1 VTRDARRGAAALPL
15 LGALAA
21 AALLLPSADRET
33 LVVQGI
39 GRLLSRDLGAFAA
52 EPRGLFRAL
61 DELGGEREPEHLCA
75 LVRVDGAPL
84 RSIALDR
91 TLAAH
96 LNRYSEAHRA
106 GRTPLRLVP
115 PGAPCD
121 LELRL
126 AVSTGADR
134 VRLRANLSDG
144 ASTVAVPLSGSWAI
158 PGRGALLPPLL
169 AVIVAL
175 TLRRTLLALFVG
187 IYAGVVLLAAGDG
200 AAAMAPL
207 RGLVDLFGVYLV
219 GEVLDTFRIELIG
232 FVVALI
238 AMVGVMS
245 RAGGVR
251 GLLERLLDFA
261 HTVRSSLLITY
272 GMGLLIFFDDYANCM
287 LVGSTMRPLTD
298 RLRVSREKLAYVV
311 DSTAA
316 PVAGI
321 SLVSTWIAF
330 QVSVYSAQLPEVG
343 ITDSGYVVFL
353 QTLPFRFYSLL
364 TLLFV
369 GLVIAT
375 GRDFGP
381 MARAEARARVD
392 GQLLRAGGRP
402 PISDDLARIEPAPGM
417 PLDWRVAVV
426 PLALTLGVT
435 IVRMGID
442 GGARELAVRDPA
454 ALLTLEG
461 ATGVLLAGSGAGAI
475 LTGAI
480 AGLLCASFMV
490 GSNAARGSIAAGLA
504 LGAAGFAPLRPHAEP
519 LVGPDAAG
527 YVAALALFTI
537 GAGLAGLLFARTRPA
552 TARVHLSFAELR
564 SAGIASAGTLVF
576 AVVLLFEA
584 WMIGAVCR
592 DLSTADYLVALL
604 SGALPPVALPLLLFG
619 AASLVAFATGSSW
632 STMSILLPNVVG
644 LAASL
649 GTESALGV
657 AGMVALCISAVLEGA
672 IFGDHCSPISDT
684 TVLSSMASASDHI
697 DHVRTQAPYAL
708 VVAGAAVL
716 CGYLPLLFVPFWT
729 SGVALASG
737 AGLLLAVLLGVGR
750 HAPPARLAGADL
762 VP

>member
-1 VTRDARRGAAALPL
+1 VVLPL
-15 LGALAA
+15 LGTLAA
-21 AALLLPSADRET
+21 IALLVPTADRTT
-33 LVVQGI
+33 LVVQGV
-39 GRLLSRDLGAFAA
+39 GRLLTRDLAAFEA
-52 EPRGLFRAL
+52 EPPGLFHAL
-61 DELGGEREPEHLCA
+61 DELVRERDPQRVRA

-84 RSIALDR
+84 HTVALDR

-96 LNRYSEAHRA
+96 LNRYTEAHRE
-106 GRTPLRLVP
+106 GRPPLRLVP
-115 PGAPCD
+115 PDAPAD

-126 AVSTGADR
+126 AVSTEGDQ
-134 VRLRANLSDG
+134 VRLDATLSDG
-144 ASTVAVPLSGSWAI
+144 ISATAVPLAGSWTI
-158 PGRGALLPPLL
+158 PGRGSLLPPLL

-175 TLRRTLLALFVG
+175 LLRRTLLALFVG
-187 IYAGVVLLAAGDG
+187 IYAGAVLLAAADG
-200 AAAMAPL
+200 AISTAPL
-207 RGLVDLFGVYLV
+207 RGLVDVFGVYLA

-272 GMGLLIFFDDYANCM
+272 AMGLLIFFDDYANCM

-330 QVSVYSAQLPEVG
+330 QVSIYSAQLPEVG

-353 QTLPFRFYSLL
+353 QTLPYRFYSLL

-369 GLVIAT
+369 LLVILS

-381 MARAEARARVD
+381 MARAEARARLEGRLV
-392 GQLLRAGGRP
+392 RAGGRP

-417 PLDWRVAVV
+417 PLDWRVAVA
-426 PLALTLGVT
+426 PLALTLLVT
-435 IVRMGID
+435 IVRMAID
-442 GGARELAVRDPA
+442 GGIRELALGDPG

-461 ATGVLLAGSGAGAI
+461 FTGVLLAGSGAAPIFAGAV
-475 LTGAI
+475 
-480 AGLLCASFMV
+480 AGLLCAAFMA
-490 GSNAARGSIAAGLA
+490 GSNAVRWSIAAGLA
-504 LGAAGFAPLRPHAEP
+504 VGAAGFAPLRPHAAS
-519 LVGPDAAG
+519 LLGPSASG
-527 YVAALALFTI
+527 YALTLALFSI
-537 GAGLAGLLFARTRPA
+537 GAGVAGLLAFRTWSA
-552 TARVHLSFAELR
+552 TARPHLSFAELR
-564 SAGIASAGTLVF
+564 RAGVASAGTLVF
-576 AVVLLFEA
+576 AVTLLFEA

-592 DLSTADYLVALL
+592 DLATADYLVALL

-657 AGMVALCISAVLEGA
+657 GGMVALCISAVLEGA

-729 SGVALASG
+729 WGIALVSG
-737 AGLLLAVLLGVGR
+737 AGVLFAVLLGFGR
-750 HAPPARLAGADL
+750 HAPAARLAGGDV

>member
-1 VTRDARRGAAALPL
+1 VKWDARRGGAAAVLPL
-15 LGALAA
+15 LGTLFTI
-21 AALLLPSADRET
+21 ALLVPSADRAT
-33 LVVQGI
+33 LVVQGV
-39 GRLLSRDLGAFAA
+39 GRLLTQDLDAFAA

-61 DELGGEREPEHLCA
+61 DEIGRVRDSQRLRA
-75 LVRVDGAPL
+75 RVRVDGAPL
-84 RSIALDR
+84 RSAALDR

-96 LNRYSEAHRA
+96 LNRFSEAHRA
-106 GRTPLRLVP
+106 GRPALRLVA
-115 PGAPCD
+115 PGEPAD

-126 AVSTGADR
+126 EASTEADR
-134 VRLRANLSDG
+134 LRLTAALSDG
-144 ASTVAVPLSGSWAI
+144 SAAVAVPLSGSWAI

-175 TLRRTLLALFVG
+175 VLRRTLEALFVG
-187 IYAGVVLLAAGDG
+187 IYAGAVLLAAADG
-200 AAAMAPL
+200 ATATAPL
-207 RGLVDLFGVYLV
+207 RGLVDVFGVYLA

-251 GLLERLLDFA
+251 GLLERLLGFA

-272 GMGLLIFFDDYANCM
+272 AMGLLIFFDDYANCM

-330 QVSVYSAQLPEVG
+330 QVSIFGAQLPEVG
-343 ITDSGYVVFL
+343 ITDGGYAMFI
-353 QTLPFRFYSLL
+353 QTLPYRFYSLL

-369 GLVIAT
+369 LLVIAS

-381 MARAEARARVD
+381 MARAEARARLEGRLV
-392 GQLLRAGGRP
+392 RKGGRP
-402 PISDDLARIEPAPGM
+402 PISDDLSRIEPAPGM

-426 PLALTLGVT
+426 PLALTLLVT
-435 IVRMGID
+435 LVRMGID
-442 GGARELAVRDPA
+442 GGVRELAARDPA
-454 ALLTLEG
+454 TLLTLEG
-461 ATGVLLAGSGAGAI
+461 LTGVLLAGSGAAPI
-475 LTGAI
+475 FTGAV
-480 AGLLCASFMV
+480 AGLLCAAFMA
-490 GSNAARGSIAAGLA
+490 GSNAARWSIAAGLA
-504 LGAAGFAPLRPHAEP
+504 SVAAGFAPLRPHAAS
-519 LVGPDAAG
+519 LLGPGASG
-527 YVAALALFTI
+527 YALCLALFGI
-537 GAGLAGLLFARTRPA
+537 GAGVAGLLALRVGYA
-552 TARVHLSFAELR
+552 TARPHLSFAELR
-564 SAGIASAGTLVF
+564 GAGVASAGTLVF
-576 AVVLLFEA
+576 AVVL
-584 WMIGAVCR
+584 
-592 DLSTADYLVALL
+592 
-604 SGALPPVALPLLLFG
+604 VALPLLLFG

-657 AGMVALCISAVLEGA
+657 VGMVALCISAVLEGA

-708 VVAGAAVL
+708 MVAGVAVS

-729 SGVALASG
+729 SGVALVSG
-737 AGLLLAVLLGVGR
+737 AGLLFAVLLGVGR
-750 HAPPARLAGADL
+750 HAPAAQLAGADV